1 MKSLKSLISKY
12 TAVEISGN
20 KVLNGQLI
28 DVGNDLIV
36 LHNGQ
41 DYYYI
46 PTLHI
51 QYCYEVPIPNDLI
64 NDSSTPTFQ
73 PEHEDLSLRKI
84 LTNAKG
90 IFVEIKVTNNQ
101 TFHGYITSILN
112 NYFSFYTPLNKTM
125 YISLQH
131 LKWLI
136 PYINNQTPYSL
147 SNKFL
152 PVNPNNIP
160 LARTLEVQLEKLI
173 DELIIINNGERN
185 EQIGK
190 VKSIDSN
197 FIELISA
204 KGLVTSIGLRHVKT
218 IHMP

>member
-1 MKSLKSLISKY
+1 LKSLISKY
-12 TAVEISGN
+12 IAVEISGN
-20 KVLNGQLI
+20 KALYGQLI

-51 QYCYEVPIPNDLI
+51 QYCYEAPIPNDLI
-64 NDSSTPTFQ
+64 NDPSTPVFQ

-101 TFHGYITSILN
+101 TFHGYVTSILN
-112 NYFSFYTPLNKTM
+112 NYFSFYTPVNKMM

-136 PYINNQTPYSL
+136 PYVNNQTPYSL

-152 PVNPNNIP
+152 PVNPNSIP
-160 LARTLEVQLEKLI
+160 LARTLEVQLEKLN

-218 IHMP
+218 IHLP

>member
-1 MKSLKSLISKY
+1 
-12 TAVEISGN
+12 
-20 KVLNGQLI
+20 
-28 DVGNDLIV
+28 
-36 LHNGQ
+36 
-41 DYYYI
+41 
-46 PTLHI
+46 
-51 QYCYEVPIPNDLI
+51 
-64 NDSSTPTFQ
+64 
-73 PEHEDLSLRKI
+73 LRKI

-101 TFHGYITSILN
+101 TFHGYVTSILN
-112 NYFSFYTPLNKTM
+112 NYFSFYTPVNKMM

-136 PYINNQTPYSL
+136 PYVNNQTPYSL

-152 PVNPNNIP
+152 PVNPNSIP
-160 LARTLEVQLEKLI
+160 LARTLEVQLEKLN

-218 IHMP
+218 IHLP